1 MQTIVIVGPT
11 AVGKSDLGL
20 LLAQAANGE
29 IVSGDSVQVYRDFSI
44 GSAKP
49 SPADRESVPHHL
61 IDILDPDEP
70 FSAARFQSLAREA
83 VKDIRERGRLPIVV
97 GGTGL
102 YIRAFLDPFD
112 FPQPGTPGLLTKW
125 TDLARRMG
133 TPHLHALLREWDP
146 ESASLLHYNDKAR
159 IIRALEV
166 YESTHVPLS
175 KQRAYNERIYPPL
188 ENVMLVGLE
197 MDRALLYR
205 RIEERCELMIR
216 QGLLEETADL
226 LKRGC
231 SPSYKPMRSIGYR
244 HGVDY
249 LRGFTTRQEMERLF
263 KRDTRRF
270 AKRQI
275 TWFKR
280 DPRVIWY
287 NVNILSKNRILNTL
301 LDSCKCNKS
310 PVKF

>member
-1 MQTIVIVGPT
+1 MPMIVIVGPT

-20 LLAQAANGE
+20 LLAQAAGGE
-29 IVSGDSVQVYRDFSI
+29 IVSGDSVQVYRGFSV

-49 SPADRESVPHHL
+49 TLAERAVAPHHL

-83 VKDIRERGRLPIVV
+83 VKDIRARGHLPIVV

-102 YIRAFLDPFD
+102 YIRALLDPFD
-112 FPQPGTPGLLTKW
+112 FPQPGTPDLQAKW

-133 TPHLHALLREWDP
+133 TPYLHARLRAWDP
-146 ESASLLHYNDKAR
+146 ESASLLHVNDKAR

-166 YESTHVPLS
+166 YESTRIPLS
-175 KQRAYNERIYPPL
+175 RQRSFNEQIYPPL
-188 ENVMLVGLE
+188 EDVILVGLE
-197 MDRALLYR
+197 MDRPLLYQ
-205 RIEERCELMIR
+205 RIEERCESMIR
-216 QGLLEETADL
+216 QGLLEETAEL
-226 LKRGC
+226 LNSGC
-231 SPSYKPMRSIGYR
+231 SPALKPMGSIGYR
-244 HGVDY
+244 HAVDF
-249 LRGFTTRQEMERLF
+249 LRGCTTKPEMLRLF

-270 AKRQI
+270 AKRQL

-280 DPRVIWY
+280 DPRVVWY
-287 NVNILSKNRILNTL
+287 DINILSKREILNIL
-301 LDSCKCNKS
+301 LNACIYRNS